1 MSDESSRELVAIA
14 VLRGIELI
22 TQEQLIELARRRE
35 ALAMRQ
41 SGEARCG
48 TCVYWTAAT
57 LDWMQRHGR
66 TRPRVNDW
74 TGWCTSQN
82 RPPRQV
88 RGDTTERQESALPC
102 GRFLPR
108 VEDYSFTPSAAER
121 RHPRRKP

>member
-1 MSDESSRELVAIA
+1 MSDKSSRDLVAIA

-22 TQEQLIELARRRE
+22 TQAQLIELARRRE

-48 TCVYWTAAT
+48 ACVYWAAASQE
-57 LDWMQRHGR
+57 WMRRSGR
-66 TRPRVNDW
+66 TRPSVNDW

-88 RGDTTERQESALPC
+88 RGDATERQASALPC
-102 GRFLPR
+102 GRFLPH
-108 VEDYSFTPSAAER
+108 VEDNPFEPSAAER
-121 RHPRRKP
+121 RYPRRKP